1 MKKNNTNEIV
11 DLTLVK
17 AFTEQHLETHE
28 KHNNKDMNSSVYG
41 DDFPY
46 GECMGTRLVPIDDVK
61 WRGGQHQTYKTRY
74 QGGNPARKDI
84 SNSIHQGFKLKL
96 PGIMLERKS
105 DGYYC
110 LTGHTRY
117 RILEDMGVQN
127 IIATVFEIPNE
138 SDASL
143 FALKLN
149 PKQDPSGPMTLYDV
163 EQECLNALLNGWIKP
178 KSSHYT
184 DVIDAIG
191 ERFNDICGGYFTKG
205 AREGAILRVYNQSSS
220 NPGDIV
226 SWDSQ
231 TQLADWMSDNK
242 YVNTN
247 EVIYLVASASTVSK
261 TITRAAKLAVENIGK
276 EIRVVIQTGTLDS
289 GNLKESYDNRVETFL
304 STWQSDIEN
313 IRATFFALSNEK
325 GCNIKHQVSLSNNIV
340 LYGALPA
347 LNSYHNL
354 KKINLF
360 KKSATII

>member
-1 MKKNNTNEIV
+1 MSNNTIEIV

-28 KHNNKDMNSSVYG
+28 KHNNKDLQSTIYG

-61 WRGGQHQTYKTRY
+61 WRGGQHQMYQTRY
-74 QGGNPARKDI
+74 QGGNPAFKDI
-84 SNSIHQGFKLKL
+84 NNSIHRGFKLNL

-117 RILEDMGVQN
+117 RILKDMGVQN
-127 IIATVFEIPNE
+127 IIATVFEIPNP

-205 AREGAILRVYNQSSS
+205 AKEAAIIRAYMQSSS
-220 NPGDIV
+220 NPGDII
-226 SWDSQ
+226 SWETQ
-231 TQLADWMSDNK
+231 TQIADWMSDNK

-247 EVIYLVASASTVSK
+247 EVMYLVASASTFSN
-261 TITRAAKLAVENIGK
+261 TITRAARLAVENIGK

-289 GNLKESYDNRVETFL
+289 GDLHRSYKNRVEIFQA
-304 STWQSDIEN
+304 TWQSNIEN

-325 GCNIKHQVSLSNNIV
+325 GCNTKHQVSLANNIV

>member
-17 AFTEQHLETHE
+17 AFTEQHLEIHE
-28 KHNNKDMNSSVYG
+28 KHNNKDLRADIYG

-61 WRGGQHQTYKTRY
+61 WRGGHHQTYITRY
-74 QGGNPARKDI
+74 RGGNPAFKDI
-84 SNSIHQGFKLKL
+84 NNSIRQGFKLKL

-117 RILEDMGVQN
+117 RIFEDMGVQN
-127 IIATVFEIPNE
+127 IIATVFEIPNP

-149 PKQDPSGPMTLYDV
+149 PKQDPSGPMTLRDV
-163 EQECLNALLNGWIKP
+163 EQECSNALNNGWIKP
-178 KSSHYT
+178 KSDYYT
-184 DVIDAIG
+184 DVINAIG

-205 AREGAILRVYNQSSS
+205 ARESAIIRVYNAINQ
-220 NPGDIV
+220 GDII
-226 SWDSQ
+226 SWETQ

-242 YVNTN
+242 YINTN
-247 EVIYLVASASTVSK
+247 EVMYLVASASSVSK

-276 EIRVVIQTGTLDS
+276 EIRVVIHTGTLDS
-289 GNLKESYDNRVETFL
+289 GNLKESYDSRVESFL
-304 STWQSDIEN
+304 STWQSDMEN
-313 IRATFFALSNEK
+313 IRATFFGVSNEK
-325 GCNIKHQVSLSNNIV
+325 GCNIKHQVSLANNIV
-340 LYGALPA
+340 LYGTLPA
-347 LNSYHNL
+347 LNRYHNL

-360 KKSATII
+360 KKSPTIA